1 MATAVTDLIGK
12 RVRVPGHFAGIV
24 RLEAAD
30 PLGDDFFELRVRTSG
45 GGLDETQIARADLED
60 GGVELIDERPSLVP
74 GDDLFDFVEAHR
86 IELAF
91 AHDPHFAVSMS
102 GVRGLPHQIVAV
114 YRHMLPQARL
124 RFVLAD
130 DPGAG
135 KTIMAGLLLKEL
147 RLRGV
152 ADRVLIVC
160 PAPLTFQWREELSD
174 KFDEEFDILSS
185 DRVKWDLGEEAWRR
199 TDRAITSIDFA
210 KRDEVRAGLERADW
224 DLVIVDEAHKCSA
237 VSRWDPAEEREK
249 VDKTRRYGLVEH
261 LSGRTE
267 RLLLMTATPHSGD
280 PSRFFN
286 FLRLLDPDQ
295 FAEDDLAAQQI
306 GRDDSPYFLRR
317 QKEDLKDEHGADL
330 FVPREVKLQPFALS
344 QPELELYHAVTDYI
358 QEFLNAQGGRR
369 GNAVA
374 LARTVLQ
381 RRLASSL
388 GAIRSSLEKRAGRIR
403 EKIAIVEAAPP
414 AERAAKLAEVGVLDL
429 PELDPE
435 QGFEDATEE
444 EQEDAAAGLV
454 VADTLDGMR
463 VEVEALVRL
472 AAHAERTIA
481 SGEERKLGAL
491 RKCLE
496 RSELRELED
505 GRGRLL
511 IFTEHRDT
519 LDYLE
524 RHLRSWGYSTCT
536 IHGGHPPGAR
546 KQIQQ
551 EFHQSRQICIATEAA
566 GEGINLQF
574 CHLMINYDLPWNPV
588 RLEQRMGRIHRIG
601 QDSKCVIFNFC
612 AENTVEGKLLARLHE
627 KLEEMRDALGG
638 RVYDVIGDLL
648 ARNDVDFEKLLR
660 EAMLHPERVDQS
672 EREIQAISAEVQK
685 DHEEMLGVAQATQK
699 HVDVSWVH
707 ERDLRSEER
716 RLMPEYVEQF
726 FGRACRRLEVRF
738 DRRADGMWRIEHV
751 PASLRSPD
759 RLESVGRL
767 GRPQPEYRKLTF
779 KKEDRARAEHEDAVL
794 LSPGH
799 PLYKATG
806 EALLHKLSAIEG
818 AAAPFVAPWASEPYA
833 IHFFSYLVRGL
844 SMSAEPE
851 DVYAELVAVA
861 DGEQGLELVA
871 ADVLHDLTPFDAA
884 PPGLE
889 PPSTE
894 EVKRASEFVKL
905 RVQHTEAEEKRV
917 ERRGQARVRT
927 EYLEDSMQTHRQRL
941 EQRFAELD
949 DRVWRGE
956 ENMRLVRDDAERR
969 LDDLARKREQKLAGF
984 EQLGVVRPGPVRY
997 LGTALVGPP
1006 YALDD
1011 ADREAMRS
1019 DRDVELAA
1027 MRWAMEEERLAGWDP
1042 EDVSDARDGSGFDI
1056 RSKLRDASGRVV
1068 EVRRIE
1074 VKGRGPARG
1083 DVSLCNTEWIAAHRH
1098 GDSFWLYVLYGATS
1112 GEPRGLKVRDPARA
1126 LAEGVRKVTTV
1137 TAYRVAGEAI
1147 EAAAG

>member
-1 MATAVTDLIGK
+1 MTAAVTDLIGK

-30 PLGDDFFELRVRTSG
+30 PLGDDFFELRVRTTA
-45 GGLDETQIARADLED
+45 GGLDETQLARADLEN
-60 GGVELIDERPSLVP
+60 GAIELVDEQPALVP
-74 GDDLFDFVEAHR
+74 GDDFFDFVEAHR

-91 AHDPHFAVSMS
+91 AHDPNFAVSMS

-135 KTIMAGLLLKEL
+135 KTIMAGLLYKEL

-160 PAPLTFQWREELSD
+160 PAPLTFQWRQELAD

-185 DRVKWDLGEEAWRR
+185 DRVKWDLGDEAWRR

-237 VSRWDPAEEREK
+237 VSRWDPTEEREK
-249 VDKTRRYGLVEH
+249 IHKTRRYGLVEH

-330 FVPREVKLQPFALS
+330 FVPREVSLQPFSLS

-358 QEFLNAQGGRR
+358 QEFLGAQGGKR

-403 EKIAIVEAAPP
+403 EKIAAVEAVPP

-429 PELDPE
+429 DLDSE

-444 EQEDAAAGLV
+444 EQEAAASGLV
-454 VADTLDGMR
+454 VAETLDGMR
-463 VEVEALVRL
+463 VEVQALEQL
-472 AAHAERTIA
+472 TAHAERTID

-491 RKCLE
+491 RDCLE

-524 RHLRSWGYSTCT
+524 RNLRAWGYSTCT
-536 IHGGHPPGAR
+536 IHGSHPPEAR
-546 KQIQQ
+546 RQIQQ
-551 EFHQSRQICIATEAA
+551 EFHQSRQVCIATEAA

-627 KLEEMRDALGG
+627 KLEEMRTALGG
-638 RVYDVIGDLL
+638 RVYDVIGELL
-648 ARNDVDFEKLLR
+648 ARNEVNFEQLLR

-672 EREIQAISAEVQK
+672 EREIQAMSAESLKQHEK
-685 DHEEMLGVAQATQK
+685 DLGVAQATEK

-726 FGRACRRLEVRF
+726 FGRACRRLEVRLE
-738 DRRADGMWRIEHV
+738 RRANGMWRIEHV

-759 RLESVGRL
+759 RLESVRRL
-767 GRPQPEYRKLTF
+767 ERPQPEYRKLTF

-806 EALLHKLSAIEG
+806 EALLHKLSAVEG
-818 AAAPFVAPWASEPYA
+818 AAAPFVAPWATEPYV

-844 SMSAEPE
+844 SMSGEPE
-851 DVYAELVAVA
+851 EVYAELVAVTE
-861 DGEQGLELVA
+861 GENGLELVA

-884 PPGLE
+884 PAGIDPPG
-889 PPSTE
+889 PE
-894 EVKRASEFVKL
+894 EIKRASDFVKL
-905 RVQHTEAEEKRV
+905 RVQHSEAEEKRV
-917 ERRGQARVRT
+917 ERRGQAGIRT
-927 EYLEDSMQTHRQRL
+927 EYLEESMSTHRRRL
-941 EQRFAELD
+941 EGRFAELD

-956 ENMRLVRDDAERR
+956 ENLRLVRDDAERR

-1006 YALDD
+1006 YALGDD
-1011 ADREAMRS
+1011 EREAMRS
-1019 DRDVELAA
+1019 DPEVELAA
-1027 MRWAMEEERLAGWDP
+1027 MRWAMKEERDAGWEPD
-1042 EDVSDARDGSGFDI
+1042 DVSAARDGSGFDI
-1056 RSKLRDASGRVV
+1056 RSKRRDAGGRVV

-1074 VKGRGPARG
+1074 VKGRGSARG
-1083 DVSLCNTEWIAAHRH
+1083 DVSLCRTEWIAAHRH

-1112 GEPRGLKVRDPARA
+1112 GSPRGLKVRDPARA
-1126 LAEGVRKVTTV
+1126 LGDRVKKVTTV
-1137 TAYRVAGEAI
+1137 TAYHVPGQAI
-1147 EAAAG
+1147 EEAGG

>member
-1 MATAVTDLIGK
+1 MAVDDLIGK
-12 RVRVPGHFAGIV
+12 RVRVPGHFAGVV

-30 PLGDDFFELRVRTSG
+30 PLGDDFFELRVRTAA
-45 GGLDETQIARADLED
+45 GGLDETQLARADLEN
-60 GGVELIDERPSLVP
+60 GAIELVDEQPALVP
-74 GDDLFDFVEAHR
+74 GDDFFDFVEAHR

-91 AHDPHFAVSMS
+91 AHDPNFAVSMS

-135 KTIMAGLLLKEL
+135 KTIMAGLLYKEL

-160 PAPLTFQWREELSD
+160 PAPLTFQWRQELAD

-185 DRVKWDLGEEAWRR
+185 DRVKWDLGDEAWRR

-237 VSRWDPAEEREK
+237 VSRWDPTEEREK
-249 VDKTRRYGLVEH
+249 IDKTRRYGLVEH

-295 FAEDDLAAQQI
+295 FSENELAAQQI

-330 FVPREVKLQPFALS
+330 FVPREVSLQPFSLS
-344 QPELELYHAVTDYI
+344 LPELELYHAVTDYI
-358 QEFLNAQGGRR
+358 QEFLGAQGGRR

-403 EKIAIVEAAPP
+403 EKIAAVEAVPP
-414 AERAAKLAEVGVLDL
+414 PERAAKLAEVGVLDL
-429 PELDPE
+429 DLDSE

-444 EQEDAAAGLV
+444 EQEAAASGLV
-454 VADTLDGMR
+454 VAETLDGMR
-463 VEVEALVRL
+463 VEVQALEQL
-472 AAHAERTIA
+472 TAHAERTID

-491 RKCLE
+491 RDCLE

-524 RHLRSWGYSTCT
+524 RNLRAWGYSTCT
-536 IHGGHPPGAR
+536 IHGGHPPEAR
-546 KQIQQ
+546 RQIQQ
-551 EFHQSRQICIATEAA
+551 EFHQSRQVCIATEAA

-627 KLEEMRDALGG
+627 KLEEMRKALGG
-638 RVYDVIGDLL
+638 RVYDVIGELL
-648 ARNDVDFEKLLR
+648 ARNEVNFEQLLR

-672 EREIQAISAEVQK
+672 EREIQAMSADSLKQHEK
-685 DHEEMLGVAQATQK
+685 DLGVAQATEK

-726 FGRACRRLEVRF
+726 FGRACRRLEVRL

-759 RLESVGRL
+759 RLESVRRL

-806 EALLHKLSAIEG
+806 EALLHKLSAVEG
-818 AAAPFVAPWASEPYA
+818 AAAPFVAPWATEPYA

-851 DVYAELVAVA
+851 EVHAELVAVTE
-861 DGEQGLELVA
+861 GQEGLELVA

-884 PPGLE
+884 PAGIDPPG
-889 PPSTE
+889 PE
-894 EVKRASEFVKL
+894 EIKRTSDFVKL
-905 RVQHTEAEEKRV
+905 RVQHAEAEEKRV
-917 ERRGQARVRT
+917 ERRGQAEIRT
-927 EYLEDSMQTHRQRL
+927 EYLEESMSTHRRRL
-941 EQRFAELD
+941 EGRFAELD

-956 ENMRLVRDDAERR
+956 ENLRLVRDDAERR

-1006 YALDD
+1006 YALGHDE
-1011 ADREAMRS
+1011 REAMRS
-1019 DRDVELAA
+1019 DPEVELAA
-1027 MRWAMEEERLAGWDP
+1027 MRWAMHEERNAGWDP
-1042 EDVSDARDGSGFDI
+1042 DDVSAARDGSGFDI
-1056 RSKLRDASGRVV
+1056 RSKRRDASGRVV

-1083 DVSLCNTEWIAAHRH
+1083 DVSLCRTEWIAAHRH

-1112 GEPRGLKVRDPARA
+1112 GSPRGLKVRDPARA
-1126 LAEGVRKVTTV
+1126 FGDRVKKVTTV
-1137 TAYRVAGEAI
+1137 TAYHVPGEAI
-1147 EAAAG
+1147 EEASG

>member
-1 MATAVTDLIGK
+1 MTTAVADLIGK
-12 RVRVPGHFAGIV
+12 RVRVPGHFAGVV

-30 PLGDDFFELRVRTSG
+30 PLGDDFFELRVRTAA
-45 GGLDETQIARADLED
+45 GGLDETQLARADLEN
-60 GGVELIDERPSLVP
+60 GAIELVDEQPALVP
-74 GDDLFDFVEAHR
+74 GDDFFDFVEAHR

-91 AHDPHFAVSMS
+91 AHDPNFAVSMS

-135 KTIMAGLLLKEL
+135 KTIMAGLLYKEL

-160 PAPLTFQWREELSD
+160 PAPLTFQWRQELAD

-185 DRVKWDLGEEAWRR
+185 DRVKWDLGDEAWRR

-237 VSRWDPAEEREK
+237 VSRWDPTEEREK
-249 VDKTRRYGLVEH
+249 IDKTRRYGLVEH

-295 FAEDDLAAQQI
+295 FSENELAAQQI

-330 FVPREVKLQPFALS
+330 FVPREVSLQPFSLS

-358 QEFLNAQGGRR
+358 QEFLGAQGGKR

-403 EKIAIVEAAPP
+403 EKIAAVEAVPP

-429 PELDPE
+429 DLDSE

-444 EQEDAAAGLV
+444 EQEAAASGLV
-454 VADTLDGMR
+454 VAETLDGMR
-463 VEVEALVRL
+463 VEVQALEQLTV
-472 AAHAERTIA
+472 HAERTID

-491 RKCLE
+491 RDCLE

-524 RHLRSWGYSTCT
+524 RNLRAWGYSTCT
-536 IHGGHPPGAR
+536 IHGGHPPEAR
-546 KQIQQ
+546 RQIQQ

-627 KLEEMRDALGG
+627 KLEEMRTALGG
-638 RVYDVIGDLL
+638 RVYDVIGELL
-648 ARNDVDFEKLLR
+648 ARNEVNFEQLLR

-672 EREIQAISAEVQK
+672 EREIQAMSAESLKQHEK
-685 DHEEMLGVAQATQK
+685 DLGVAQATEK

-726 FGRACRRLEVRF
+726 FGRACRRLEVRLE
-738 DRRADGMWRIEHV
+738 RRADGMWRIEHV

-759 RLESVGRL
+759 RLESVRRL

-806 EALLHKLSAIEG
+806 EALLHKLSAVEG
-818 AAAPFVAPWASEPYA
+818 AAAPFVAPWATEPYA

-844 SMSAEPE
+844 SMSGEAE
-851 DVYAELVAVA
+851 DVYAELVAVTE
-861 DGEQGLELVA
+861 GEKGLELVA

-884 PPGLE
+884 PAGLD
-889 PPSTE
+889 PPSPE
-894 EVKRASEFVKL
+894 EVKRASDFVKL
-905 RVQHTEAEEKRV
+905 RVQHAEAEEKRV
-917 ERRGQARVRT
+917 ERRGQADIRT
-927 EYLEDSMQTHRQRL
+927 EYLEESMSAHRRRL
-941 EQRFAELD
+941 EGRFAELD

-956 ENMRLVRDDAERR
+956 ENLRLVRDDAERR

-1006 YALDD
+1006 YALGDD
-1011 ADREAMRS
+1011 EREAMRS
-1019 DRDVELAA
+1019 DPEVELAA
-1027 MRWAMEEERLAGWDP
+1027 MRWAMNEERDAGWDP
-1042 EDVSDARDGSGFDI
+1042 DDVSAARDGSGFDI
-1056 RSKLRDASGRVV
+1056 RSKRRDASGRVV

-1074 VKGRGPARG
+1074 VKGRGPAQG
-1083 DVSLCNTEWIAAHRH
+1083 DVSLCRTEWIAAHRH

-1112 GEPRGLKVRDPARA
+1112 GSPRGLKVCDPARA
-1126 LAEGVRKVTTV
+1126 LGDRVKKVTTV
-1137 TAYRVAGEAI
+1137 TAYHVPGQAI
-1147 EAAAG
+1147 EEVGG